1 MVTRGLWN
9 LHVDGMNF
17 PWPNTVSKVTN
28 IVVGKWYRWFH
39 PPRGQS
45 SSPDSPTTLKTI
57 HEIISRSGK
66 FKWETVSFPTPLH
79 FQLDYIYTIDEDAG
93 HFIVTQWKGMNGALY
108 SRVRRA
114 TLASMR
120 ETPLSTI
127 ETLLD
132 DVVGVYEPNDYS
144 PSSLNDETDVQHLLK
159 SFQIKSTIPAQLNGL
174 QFQLFTDFVFTWRF
188 YFDDTSIWASSFTM
202 FAALAIGL
210 LRIAAWDF
218 EVRNTDTEELPV
230 TFSSLPQWKAPADYI
245 FWFHKYLIVC
255 CNTGQI
261 GTTLATKAKDFVSCS
276 KSHAST
282 VHGIAISI
290 RHIGLFKICNGDIFQ
305 SPPIPLLTNTSA
317 MSCSTGFK
325 ILAYIFASNRWE
337 GLSGK
342 SGESWGVAIP
352 TEIFGMILKAS
363 APMDLVSMA
372 QASFMLEQWYYSSIP
387 QLRGLSL
394 HSFALSIPCCG
405 KRNTPDE
412 RGVYC
417 SVCDA
422 WSHME
427 CAEPSGNVPSDTD
440 KYICS
445 NCQENGPCTVLKAGG
460 IYQTYR
466 EIRVRK
472 ACSVVHSGGNTDF
485 LLRVSKPSSR
495 RPELWLIRNLAPP
508 PARNVDYT
516 IFFSGVF
523 SGLGYGFDE

>member
-9 LHVDGMNF
+9 LHVNGMNF
-17 PWPNTVSKVTN
+17 PRPNTVLKVAN

-57 HEIISRSGK
+57 LEILSGSDK
-66 FKWETVSFPTPLH
+66 FEWETVSFPTPLH

-93 HFIVTQWKGMNGALY
+93 HFTVTQWKGMDGALY
-108 SRVRRA
+108 PRVRRA
-114 TLASMR
+114 TLASIR
-120 ETPLSTI
+120 ETPLSAI

-132 DVVGVYEPNDYS
+132 DVVVVSGPNNYS
-144 PSSLNDETDVQHLLK
+144 PSGLNDETDVQHLLK
-159 SFQIKSTIPAQLNGL
+159 SFRIKPTIPAHLNEL

-188 YFDDTSIWASSFTM
+188 YFDDTSTWGSSFPM
-202 FAALAIGL
+202 FAALAVAL

-218 EVRNTDTEELPV
+218 EIRNTDTEELPI
-230 TFSSLPQWKAPADYI
+230 TFSSLPQWKAPADDI

-255 CNTGQI
+255 CNTDQI
-261 GTTLATKAKDFVSCS
+261 GTTLATKAKDFVSRS
-276 KSHAST
+276 KGHAST
-282 VHGIAISI
+282 VQGIAISI
-290 RHIGLFKICNGDIFQ
+290 RHIALFEICDGDILH
-305 SPPIPLLTNTSA
+305 SPPIALVTNTSA
-317 MSCSTGFK
+317 MSCSPGFK
-325 ILAYIFASNRWE
+325 ILVYIFTSDRWE

-342 SGESWGVAIP
+342 SGESWGVTVP
-352 TEIFGMILKAS
+352 TELFDMILKTC
-363 APMDLVSMA
+363 APRDLVSMA
-372 QASFMLEQWYYSSIP
+372 QASFLVEKWYYSSIA
-387 QLRGLSL
+387 QICDISL
-394 HSFALSIPCCG
+394 PIFALSIPCCG

-412 RGVYC
+412 LGVYC
-417 SVCDA
+417 SVCYA

-427 CAEPSGNVPSDTD
+427 CVELSNVPSDTD

-445 NCQENGPCTVLKAGG
+445 DCQENRPCIALETGG
-460 IYQTYR
+460 IHQDYR
-466 EIRVRK
+466 EKRVRK
-472 ACSVVHSGGNTDF
+472 SCSVVHAGRTTDF

-495 RPELWLIRNLAPP
+495 RPELWLIQNLGPP